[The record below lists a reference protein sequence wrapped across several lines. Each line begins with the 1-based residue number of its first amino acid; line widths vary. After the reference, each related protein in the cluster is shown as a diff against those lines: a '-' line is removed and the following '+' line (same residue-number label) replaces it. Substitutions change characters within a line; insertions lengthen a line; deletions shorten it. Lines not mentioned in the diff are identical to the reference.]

1 MAQTIERRWAD
12 APPGGDGSAGV
23 GRWDHRRY
31 AVIVAVLTV
40 AACMFATF
48 LVPEMFGLHQWLLMG
63 DTKWTIQSAQY
74 VSFGGLG
81 YVYSVNVQFLP
92 LPGFLLVLA
101 PFVALG
107 DHLGLVNGF
116 PFPLSHP
123 SMLLVAAPVF
133 FVCGA
138 SSIVGIDYLAS
149 TLGVS
154 LYRRRILAP
163 AVGVL
168 VVLPTCCWAGHPED
182 LLSLTLSCV
191 SLALVLRSR
200 HLGAAAVLA
209 VAIMMQPWALLLIP
223 LLVVCAPSHLRVRS
237 LLYSS
242 VLPAVTGLTLLALD
256 FKDASRSLILQP
268 MQGEGQHLPWWAF
281 SHPLTTNLTGVT
293 TQLRVGSGPRAF
305 AVLTAL
311 VAAWVIRKDVRP
323 ATVLTA
329 ASVVLAA
336 RGIFETQVWCY
347 YLAPAAVFMV
357 LLAATAQKPA
367 RWVAGALAAFAFYA
381 YAAAGYDSYSM
392 PALLALSI
400 MLACTVVCLA
410 AAHWRPAPQLATL
423 EPGPVI

>member
-1 MAQTIERRWAD
+1 MAQTIERRSD
-12 APPGGDGSAGV
+12 ALEVAERLAGA
-23 GRWDHRRY
+23 GKWDHWRY
-31 AVIVAVLTV
+31 ALIVAVLTV
-40 AACMFATF
+40 GACMFSTF
-48 LVPEMFGLHQWLLMG
+48 LVPGMFGLHQWLLMG

-107 DHLGLVNGF
+107 DHLGLVNGY
-116 PFPLSHP
+116 PISLAHP

-138 SSIVGIDYLAS
+138 SSILGIDYLAS
-149 TLGVS
+149 TLGVG
-154 LYRRRILAP
+154 LGRRRLLAP
-163 AVGVL
+163 AIAAF

-182 LLSLTLSCV
+182 LLALTLSCV
-191 SLALVLRSR
+191 SLALVLRNR

-223 LLVVCAPSHLRVRS
+223 LLVVCAPPRLRVRS
-237 LLYSS
+237 VLYSS
-242 VLPAVTGLTLLALD
+242 TLPAVTGLTLLALD

-268 MQGEGQHLPWWAF
+268 MQGLGQHLPWWGF
-281 SHPLTTNLTGVT
+281 SRPMVVHLAGAATSV
-293 TQLRVGSGPRAF
+293 RVGSGPRAL
-305 AVLTAL
+305 AVVTAV
-311 VAAWVIRKDVRP
+311 VAAWMIRRDVRP
-323 ATVLTA
+323 TTILGV

-357 LLAATAQKPA
+357 LLSSTAPKTG
-367 RWVAGALAAFAFYA
+367 RWACGALAAFGFYA

-392 PALLALSI
+392 PAMLALVI
-400 MLACTVVCLA
+400 MVACTLMCLGA
-410 AAHWRPAPQLATL
+410 AFWRPAPRLAAL
-423 EPGPVI
+423 EAEPLI